1 VNERVRETNA
11 IDKFL
16 LNSFLLAYPFMVIE
30 SRRRSIVKTLSYR
43 VIVTVILVVVT
54 FVFTGSLYQ
63 TSAISIVF
71 ALLATI
77 AYYVH
82 ERVWTTIKWK

>member
-1 VNERVRETNA
+1 M
-11 IDKFL
+11 

-43 VIVTVILVVVT
+43 VIVTVILAIVT

-71 ALLATI
+71 AVLATT
-77 AYYVH
+77 AYYIH

>member
-1 VNERVRETNA
+1 VSETNA
-11 IDKFL
+11 IAIDKCL
-16 LNSFLLAYPFMVIE
+16 LNSFLLAYPLMVIE

-43 VIVTVILVVVT
+43 VIVTVILAVVT
-54 FVFTGSLYQ
+54 FVFTGSLHQ
-63 TSAISIVF
+63 TSTISIVF

-82 ERVWTTIKWK
+82 ERV